1 MKICD
6 LYPEDINAMQISF
19 VALRAGWDGL
29 WGGVQSHPRLRR
41 GSGAVAE
48 LRFKRE
54 TCGCCW
60 HYRNSAERE
69 QIQTSPAT
77 VRRSVSPTR
86 APLGA
91 GLARVMVSPCLFF
104 SFTSP
109 AQIPGGGDG
118 AG

>member
-19 VALRAGWDGL
+19 VALRAGWDGV

-60 HYRNSAERE
+60 HF
-69 QIQTSPAT
+69 AT
-77 VRRSVSPTR
+77 TKGTQRSRSKSRHRRPR
-86 APLGA
+86 YAGA
-91 GLARVMVSPCLFF
+91 
-104 SFTSP
+104 
-109 AQIPGGGDG
+109 
-118 AG
+118 